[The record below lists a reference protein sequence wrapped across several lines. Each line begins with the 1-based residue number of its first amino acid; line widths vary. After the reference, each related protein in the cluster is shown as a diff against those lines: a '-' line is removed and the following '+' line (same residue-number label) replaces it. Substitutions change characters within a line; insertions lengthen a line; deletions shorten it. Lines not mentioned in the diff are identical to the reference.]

1 MQDKQNVKNPGII
14 SATMLYQQLGSSSLN
29 VSRIGY
35 GAWALGGRGWGN
47 YNEREARRALESCL
61 ECGINFFDTAPI
73 YGFGHSEVVL
83 GEVLS
88 GVRSDVLI
96 ATKCGLSWNDSGQ
109 VHHDLSR
116 DALCRDLEA
125 SLQRLKTDYIDLYQ
139 IHWPDR
145 RTSLEETLD
154 ELVSFQRTG
163 VVRYIGVSNFSTQQ
177 LQQACE
183 LADIASIQQPYNLLQ
198 RDAATDVLPTCR
210 QKNLGFIAYS
220 PLAQGVLGGEMD
232 VGSRP
237 GRHDVRRR
245 NPLYRSPEKFEQA
258 VRYAGDLPGSGA
270 IAALSFLF
278 EQSEVTCVLVG
289 MTQRKHVTFNVSALD
304 CEQV

>member
-1 MQDKQNVKNPGII
+1 MH
-14 SATMLYQQLGSSSLN
+14 YRQLGSSSLN

-47 YNEREARRALESCL
+47 YHEREARRTLESCL

-73 YGFGHSEVVL
+73 YGLGRSEEVL

-96 ATKCGLSWNDSGQ
+96 ATKCGLVWSDSGQ

-116 DALCRDLEA
+116 DALRRDLEA

-145 RTSLEETLD
+145 RTPLEETID
-154 ELVSFQRTG
+154 ELVSFQRAG
-163 VVRYIGVSNFSTQQ
+163 VIRHIGVSNFSAQQ
-177 LQQACE
+177 LQQACAF
-183 LADIASIQQPYNLLQ
+183 ADIASIQQLYNLLQ
-198 RDAATDVLPTCR
+198 RDAATDVLPVCR

-232 VGSRP
+232 EDSRP

-258 VRYAGDLPGSGA
+258 VRYAGGLSGPSSV
-270 IAALSFLF
+270 AALRFLL
-278 EQSEVTCVLVG
+278 EQPEVTSVLVG
-289 MTQRKHVTFNVSALD
+289 MTQRKHVELNIKALD